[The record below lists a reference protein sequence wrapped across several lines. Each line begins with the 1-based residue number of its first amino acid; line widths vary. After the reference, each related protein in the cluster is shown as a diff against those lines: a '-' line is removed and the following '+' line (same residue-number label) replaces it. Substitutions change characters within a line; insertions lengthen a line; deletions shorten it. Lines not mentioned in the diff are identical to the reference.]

1 MSGDISDTTEHV
13 RQMQGDSKPESRSV
27 MDIDRLTTEAVNE
40 ASARIDSADA
50 LEIVR
55 IMNAEDAAAVAAVG
69 AVSAEV
75 ARAID
80 IVAEAFRNGGRL
92 VYMGAGTSGRLGVLD
107 ASECPPTF
115 GLDPGQVIGLIA
127 GGERALRHPVEGAE
141 DSPEQGADELK
152 AIALTNRDVVIGIA
166 TSGRTPY
173 VLGGLKYAAEI
184 GAATIGFA
192 CNRPSA
198 MDDLV
203 QVMIAPVVGPEV
215 LSGST
220 RLKSGTATKL
230 VLNMITTG
238 VMIRIGKTYGNR
250 MVDLKPL
257 NEKLRIR
264 SKRII
269 RDIAGVDDTTA
280 AKCLAA
286 TAGHL
291 KPALT
296 MALAG
301 VDAAKAHELL
311 AAHGGHVRSAVA
323 AAARDRAESLDS

>member
-1 MSGDISDTTEHV
+1 MSSDETSPEH
-13 RQMQGDSKPESRSV
+13 DSAYASKSLGRAV
-27 MDIDRLTTEAVNE
+27 MDIDRLTTEAVNTV
-40 ASARIDSADA
+40 SARIDSADA

-80 IVAEAFRNGGRL
+80 ILAEAFCTGGRL

-115 GLDPGQVIGLIA
+115 GSEPGQVFGLIA

-141 DSPEQGADELK
+141 DSPEQGAADLK
-152 AIALTNRDVVIGIA
+152 AIGVSARDVVMGIA

-173 VLGGLKYAAEI
+173 VLGGLKLAAEI

-220 RLKSGTATKL
+220 RLKAGTATKL

-238 VMIRIGKTYGNR
+238 AMIRIGKTYGNR

-264 SKRII
+264 SRRII
-269 RDIAGVDDTTA
+269 REIAEVDDATA
-280 AKCLAA
+280 AACLAA

-296 MALAG
+296 MALAN
-301 VDAAKAHELL
+301 VDAATAQELL
-311 AAHGGHVRSAVA
+311 ANHDGHVRSAVA
-323 AAARDRAESLDS
+323 AASSRRNSSV